1 VSGYTIIQAATTVG
15 YILIC
20 ACSNDSCSDSIRPEN
35 EVESL
40 LARRRRGT
48 GFQFLKLMKGDPI
61 HDAELQPARKFG
73 DPDGHTAETLMKYV
87 QEQTIDLSWMQT
99 SVKGGG

>member
-1 VSGYTIIQAATTVG
+1 VSGYTSIHAATTVG
-15 YILIC
+15 YIFIC
-20 ACSNDSCSDSIRPEN
+20 ACSTDSCSDSIRPEH

-48 GFQFLKLMKGDPI
+48 GCQFLKLMKGDQI
-61 HDAELQPARKFG
+61 HGAELQPARKFS
-73 DPDGHTAETLMKYV
+73 DPDVHTAEALMKYV
-87 QEQTIDLSWMQT
+87 QEQTIDLPWMQT